1 MVSGLHHD
9 RRHKAIPSVRRTYLI
24 WIDDWLLEQ
33 LQIFKVLKPVLVQFV
48 EFLLVIDVLVF
59 ADVVAADV
67 SDVLARVSQSSL
79 LRVDGVTLAVAV
91 AELVGRLSD
100 VGVLGQRSQFLKG

>member
-1 MVSGLHHD
+1 
-9 RRHKAIPSVRRTYLI
+9 
-24 WIDDWLLEQ
+24 LEQ